1 MTNIFFVF
9 PNMHMFSTF
18 DKGQITRSYA
28 KVLVDILLSSPNCIT
43 DFENLQQAF
52 SKLENLTNFTIHPL
66 IVKEYKKAIN
76 KSSSEVDTSSE
87 LQQFLLTIFK
97 RRYGFLL
104 GDIIENTK
112 AKLQNKLNKV
122 KVLVYSCKELS
133 SILKTNVEDEIRK
146 QIGNAD
152 IEYKINKN
160 ISDNRIDFVANG
172 NICSINLRE
181 LSGKL
186 LQVNE

>member
-1 MTNIFFVF
+1 MMSVF
-9 PNMHMFSTF
+9 HRN
-18 DKGQITRSYA
+18 QIVSSYA
-28 KVLVDILLSSPNCIT
+28 KVLTDILLASNDFET
-43 DFENLQQAF
+43 DFNNLQQAVLKF
-52 SKLENLTNFTIHPL
+52 NNVNNLNINPL
-66 IVKEYKKAIN
+66 VVKEYKKAIK
-76 KSSSEVDTSSE
+76 KSSMEAEKDNL
-87 LQQFLLTIFK
+87 LQQFFLTVFE

-104 GDIIENTK
+104 NDIIEYTK

-152 IEYKINKN
+152 IEYKINRN
-160 ISDNRIDFVANG
+160 ISSNRIDFVANG
-172 NICSINLRE
+172 NICSINLQE

>member
-1 MTNIFFVF
+1 MSIV
-9 PNMHMFSTF
+9 HRS
-18 DKGQITRSYA
+18 QIISAYA
-28 KVLVDILLSSPNCIT
+28 KVLSDILLASNDFET
-43 DFENLQQAF
+43 DFNILQQAVLKF
-52 SKLENLTNFTIHPL
+52 NNVNNLNINPL
-66 IVKEYKKAIN
+66 VVKEYKKAIK
-76 KSSSEVDTSSE
+76 KSSLEAEKDSL
-87 LQQFLLTIFK
+87 LQQFFLTVFE

-104 GDIIENTK
+104 NDIVEYTK

-152 IEYKINKN
+152 VEYKINRN
-160 ISDNRIDFVANG
+160 ISNDRIDFVANG
-172 NICSINLRE
+172 NICSINLQE

-186 LQVNE
+186 LQIN

>member
-1 MTNIFFVF
+1 MSIV
-9 PNMHMFSTF
+9 HRS
-18 DKGQITRSYA
+18 QIISSYA
-28 KVLVDILLSSPNCIT
+28 KVLSDILLASNDFET
-43 DFENLQQAF
+43 DFNILQQAVLKF
-52 SKLENLTNFTIHPL
+52 NNVNNLNINPL
-66 IVKEYKKAIN
+66 VVKEYKKAIK
-76 KSSSEVDTSSE
+76 KSSLEAEKDSL
-87 LQQFLLTIFK
+87 LQQFFLTVFE

-104 GDIIENTK
+104 NDIVEYTK

-152 IEYKINKN
+152 VEYKINRN
-160 ISDNRIDFVANG
+160 ISNDRIDFVANG
-172 NICSINLRE
+172 NICSINLQE

-186 LQVNE
+186 LQIN